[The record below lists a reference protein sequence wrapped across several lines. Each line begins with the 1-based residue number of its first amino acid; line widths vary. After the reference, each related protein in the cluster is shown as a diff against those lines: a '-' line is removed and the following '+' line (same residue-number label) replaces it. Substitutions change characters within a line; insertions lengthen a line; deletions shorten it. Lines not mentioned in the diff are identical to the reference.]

1 MIPASRVAD
10 AITSHSRVVLLAL
23 VITTAAVGSGVT
35 LLGTDGS
42 LEAFEP
48 DTPET
53 RAGEYVDANFTSAD
67 ENTTTAVV
75 ITTGRNVLTRE
86 SLLASLR
93 LQREIRRNESIN
105 ATLVDDEPIT
115 GVENVV
121 ASAAIYDERIDE
133 LENRSDALEA
143 RSEELNATIDR
154 LEAGLDEV
162 RAIQRAFEY
171 DAEGLPADGPA
182 YRDRKARADRAVE
195 AVVDRVTAGI
205 WSGQRSR
212 YERFV
217 ESVRED
223 ESRLVELEREHG
235 ENASANESYR
245 ERERRIED
253 RYAWTTP
260 ILSVQFAR
268 LEANASSLED
278 EFETI
283 EDRRENR
290 EPLDAQV
297 AALANES
304 DADFR
309 ELRREL
315 LNGSGPG
322 GTDVLELVASS
333 YRPGAPRAGARMTAL
348 TQVVENESGL
358 EMGVTDPRVIESQ
371 VRLRELAAGF
381 EDLGGNAGRTAAD
394 GSGDGTAAED
404 GTDAG
409 ASGDGVADEYRV
421 FGTGLLEEEID
432 RSIGDSLAIVGLFA
446 LVFVALALLVTYR
459 DPVDIAVGLLGIGL
473 VLLWTAGLLGWLG
486 LGFNLFSVAVP
497 VLLIGLSVDFS
508 LHVVMRYRERRG
520 QAGVADT
527 VRGAMA
533 AALAGV
539 GTALVWVTVTTAMGF
554 AANVA
559 SPLSVIREF
568 GIAAALGILSAL
580 IVFGGLVP
588 ALKIELDG
596 LLASRGFDRQRPAF
610 GTGGWSSRALSAGAT
625 AARRS
630 PAAVLIALLLVTG
643 AGAYGAAGV
652 DTSFERAE
660 FTPRSPP
667 DWMGS
672 LPGGIA
678 PGAYHTAETLDVL
691 TGEFQRFDAEAD
703 VLVRGNVTDPRTLDR
718 LSAAR
723 RDAAAKPTVYT
734 LPTGDADVDGPLS
747 TMRDVADDDDEFNET
762 FRAADT
768 DGDGVPDRDVP
779 GLYDA
784 LFAADEEAA
793 SEVIHRSNGTYE
805 ALRLVV
811 GTRGD
816 ASYAATAADM
826 RAIADTVEA
835 DPRAGDVETDPRAGD
850 VETDPVRDDSAEP
863 ATTAGAGDDSAE
875 PVATT
880 GASGIDLVTTTGA
893 GVPPGVTAVATGGP
907 VVNSVIEGFLF
918 ETLTRGFVVAFLAV
932 FVFLVAVYRV
942 AGAGATLGAVTLVP
956 VTLSVA
962 WILGTMAL
970 LGIPFNVLTVTI
982 TSLGIGLGVDYSIH
996 VSARYRLE
1004 LRERGTVREA
1014 LEATVTGT
1022 GGALLGS
1029 ATTTVAAFGTLGLA
1043 LLPVLGQFGV
1053 ITAVAIA
1060 YAFVASVV
1068 GLPALLVLWTRY
1080 LGPDVPQEE

>member
-23 VITTAAVGSGVT
+23 VITTAAVGAGAT
-35 LLGTDGS
+35 MLGTDAS

-53 RAGEYVDANFTSAD
+53 RAVEYVDANFTSTD

-75 ITTGRNVLTRE
+75 ITTGGNVLSRK

-93 LQREIRRNESIN
+93 LQREIRRDDSIN

-143 RSEELNATIDR
+143 RSEELNATVDR

-171 DAEGLPADGPA
+171 DTEGLPADSPA
-182 YRDRKARADRAVE
+182 YRDRKARADRDVE
-195 AVVDRVTAGI
+195 AVLDRVTAGL

-283 EDRRENR
+283 EDRRESR
-290 EPLDAQV
+290 APLDAQV
-297 AALANES
+297 AALENES

-315 LNGSGPG
+315 LNGTGPG
-322 GTDVLELVASS
+322 GADVLELVASS
-333 YRPGAPRAGARMTAL
+333 YRPGAPRAGARMTVL
-348 TQVVENESGL
+348 TQVVGNESGL

-381 EDLGGNAGRTAAD
+381 DDSGGNAGRTAAAD
-394 GSGDGTAAED
+394 GPRDGTVADGPGSGANSEGPEGGT
-404 GTDAG
+404 
-409 ASGDGVADEYRV
+409 ADEYRV

-446 LVFVALALLVTYR
+446 LVFVTLALLVTYR

-520 QAGVADT
+520 QAGVTDT

-559 SPLSVIREF
+559 SPLGVIREF

-596 LLASRGFDRQRPAF
+596 LLASRGFDRQRAAF
-610 GTGGWSSRALSAGAT
+610 GTGGGWSSRALSAGAT

-667 DWMGS
+667 VWMES

-691 TGEFQRFDAEAD
+691 TGEFQRLDAEAD

-747 TMRDVADDDDEFNET
+747 TMRDVAEDDDEFNET

-793 SEVIHRSNGTYE
+793 SEVIHRANGTYE
-805 ALRLVV
+805 ALRLIV

-816 ASYAATAADM
+816 ASYAATAADV
-826 RAIADTVEA
+826 RAIADTVETA
-835 DPRAGDVETDPRAGD
+835 PRAGGVETNP
-850 VETDPVRDDSAEP
+850 TQDDGAEP
-863 ATTAGAGDDSAE
+863 VTATGAGDDSVE
-875 PVATT
+875 P
-880 GASGIDLVTTTGA
+880 VTTTEA
-893 GVPPGVTAVATGGP
+893 GVPPGVTAVATGQP

-962 WILGTMAL
+962 WILGTMTL

-1060 YAFVASVV
+1060 YAFAASVV

-1080 LGPDVPQEE
+1080 LGPDVPLG